1 MVQVVLCEHGCMKQ
15 NDKKEMQ
22 FCLIFSV
29 IWHTCGKFVIGLI
42 YRLSSC
48 MMSFS

>member
-1 MVQVVLCEHGCMKQ
+1 MVQVVLCQHGCMKQ

-29 IWHTCGKFVIGLI
+29 IYNVSEKDCTLFL
-42 YRLSSC
+42 
-48 MMSFS
+48 FFFF